1 MRMRI
6 AATGAPIRAL
16 LRTLANRAKGSLTSP
31 DAHALATLVV
41 QFVLVGAVV
50 VYFAWVFGTAWS
62 VFRAAAALT

>member
-1 MRMRI
+1 MSTE
-6 AATGAPIRAL
+6 TGRSAPPKVSR

-50 VYFAWVFGTAWS
+50 VYFAWVMGTAWS